1 MTHKTPSKRKH
12 KSYSMRGSGPTD
24 TEKAIRAHQENA
36 KSPEEQAARDA
47 EWKRVLDK
55 INAERAIRTEKAIRA
70 HQENAKS
77 PEEQAA
83 RDAEWKRVLDK
94 INAER
99 AARKG
104 SGKKKH
110 MRR

>member
-1 MTHKTPSKRKH
+1 MTRRVARTAPKRVH
-12 KSYSMRGSGPTD
+12 KSYSMRGRGPTKAYQ
-24 TEKAIRAHQENA
+24 TEDE
-36 KSPEEQAARDA
+36 
-47 EWKRVLDK
+47 KRIFDK
-55 INAERAIRTEKAIRA
+55 ITAERALRTEKAIRA

-83 RDAEWKRVLDK
+83 RDAEWKRVIDK